1 MRKTLSVKFLSVSR
15 GLCRPSKHFLLPWEH
30 ITSVAEISFP
40 WFWGSYDLIDKMSL
54 NSSSRY
60 SVFVFTTKFFSCG
73 EKMKEFH
80 TDGIADP
87 QGRYLIQDS
96 YRQSDSLGDMLLRAV

>member
-1 MRKTLSVKFLSVSR
+1 MSVYNSFFRLEI
-15 GLCRPSKHFLLPWEH
+15 RPSKHFLLPWEH

-60 SVFVFTTKFFSCG
+60 SIFVFTTVFFNCG
-73 EKMKEFH
+73 EKLKEFH
-80 TDGIADP
+80 SNGIADP
-87 QGRYLIQDS
+87 QGSYLIQEGC
-96 YRQSDSLGDMLLRAV
+96 RQSTLLGDMLLKVV